1 MIVVGNA
8 LSPREASGQLFR
20 PDPAGILPRRPSSV
34 GRDQQARQPVR
45 TYAADA
51 RAHIGLLVRDSKR
64 RVAVSAA
71 IWIPVVMLCVFS
83 TRPPM
88 ASCIAIALIIGFFRG
103 VKWGQFFAANL
114 LFIDVYAYFLLSV
127 IVTEGLPD
135 QITQGL
141 RLDSGSAVHLFL

>member
-1 MIVVGNA
+1 VASYFGLI
-8 LSPREASGQLFR
+8 PREYSRGDRHRLG
-20 PDPAGILPRRPSSV
+20 GISKQGNPF
-34 GRDQQARQPVR
+34 VR
-45 TYAADA
+45 TLLMQA
-51 RAHIGLLVRDSKR
+51 AHIGLLVRDSKR